1 MLCGLLGPGI
11 SLHRAS
17 SAICESKLDRPLR
30 DFNLTSSIQ
39 RRDIFRLS
47 PTRKQ
52 ATPRVYFYDHAE
64 LTPKPSKVSFALYL
78 TRDLCSWKSLYDGR
92 SSDATTR

>member
-1 MLCGLLGPGI
+1 MLCGLLGPEI

-17 SAICESKLDRPLR
+17 SAICKWRFDWIIR
-30 DFNLTSSIQ
+30 DFYLSTSIQ
-39 RRDIFRLS
+39 RRVIFRLS

-52 ATPRVYFYDHAE
+52 ATPRIHFYDHPE
-64 LTPKPSKVSFALYL
+64 LTPKPSQVPFALYL

>member
-17 SAICESKLDRPLR
+17 SAICKSNFDRPVR
-30 DFNLTSSIQ
+30 NLNLSTSIQ
-39 RRDIFRLS
+39 RRFIFRLS

-52 ATPRVYFYDHAE
+52 AIPRIYFYDHAGP
-64 LTPKPSKVSFALYL
+64 TPKPSQVPFALYL

-92 SSDATTR
+92 SSDPSTR